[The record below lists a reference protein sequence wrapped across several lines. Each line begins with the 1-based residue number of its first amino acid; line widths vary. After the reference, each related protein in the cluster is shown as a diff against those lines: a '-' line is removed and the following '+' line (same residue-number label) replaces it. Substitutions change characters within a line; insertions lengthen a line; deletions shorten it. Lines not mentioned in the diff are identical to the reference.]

1 MKNVILLV
9 IAAAIALVISV
20 SLIGAEDS
28 SSAEN
33 IGEKIDSTMT
43 DAGNAIEDKCEAL
56 KEKAGAE
63 DSNC

>member
-20 SLIGAEDS
+20 SLIGAEDNT
-28 SSAEN
+28 SAED

-63 DSNC
+63 DSRC

>member
-28 SSAEN
+28 SSAED